1 VLAAIAIKP
10 NFVGPPKALFHMPE
24 ACPAFYFIR
33 SAMTRFTSNVFL
45 SRNRV
50 SAKEA
55 FEGLELCKGNFHA
68 VLRGLDGSNPV
79 RRSGYSVAR
88 PESTI
93 GGTLRISTHLAF
105 SDMKLG
111 FIGTGEMTSSIVSGL
126 RSSVTMQHSIRL
138 SPRNTAIA
146 KKWAV

>member
-1 VLAAIAIKP
+1 MLAAIAIKP

-50 SAKEA
+50 SPKEA

-68 VLRGLDGSNPV
+68 QFLEGWTGAIP
-79 RRSGYSVAR
+79 SGYSVAR

-105 SDMKLG
+105 SDMKPG